1 MPDMI
6 RTFAVVVFIALGI
19 VLAFPLLIVWSLLAG
34 NPELLYGTAMK
45 AIRLAC
51 RMGGLRIRVEGLE
64 NIPKRAC
71 IFAANHASNLDPPAL
86 VSVIPR
92 RVSFLAK
99 KEIFRIPILA
109 TAMRVAQFVPVD
121 RASREAAT
129 ASVDIAAQ
137 RLKEGLSFAVF
148 PEGTRSPDGCLRP
161 FKKGTFVM
169 AIQAGAPVVPVS
181 IVGAQNLMQ
190 KGKWTLRPG
199 EVTIRFGPVVDASE
213 YNLEQRGELLA
224 RVESLVAAGLPP
236 EQQPVAPSG
245 ETGSSREE

>member
-1 MPDMI
+1 MI
-6 RTFAVVVFIALGI
+6 RTCAVVAFIALGI
-19 VLAFPLLIVWSLLAG
+19 VLVFPWLIVWSLLVG
-34 NPELLYGTAMK
+34 NPELLYGTAK
-45 AIRLAC
+45 RAIRLAC
-51 RMGGLRIRVEGLE
+51 GMAGLRIRVEGLE
-64 NIPKRAC
+64 NIPARAC
-71 IFAANHASNLDPPAL
+71 VFAANHASNLDPPAL
-86 VSVIPR
+86 VAVIPR
-92 RVSFLAK
+92 RVSFLTK
-99 KEIFRIPILA
+99 KEVFRIPILA

-129 ASVDIAAQ
+129 ASVDIAAG

-148 PEGTRSPDGCLRP
+148 PEGTRSPDGRMRP

-199 EVTIRFGPVVDASE
+199 EVTIRFGPAVEASE
-213 YNLEQRGELLA
+213 YTLERRGELLA

-236 EQQPVAPSG
+236 EQQPAAPS
-245 ETGSSREE
+245 EEAGSSLAE

>member
-1 MPDMI
+1 MI
-6 RTFAVVVFIALGI
+6 RTVAVVAFIVLGI
-19 VLAFPLLIVWSLLAG
+19 VLVFPWLIVWSLLAG
-34 NPELLYGTAMK
+34 NPEMLYGTAMK

-51 RMGGLRIRVEGLE
+51 RMAGLRIRVEGLE
-64 NIPKRAC
+64 NIPARAC
-71 IFAANHASNLDPPAL
+71 IFAANHTSNLDPPAL

-99 KEIFRIPILA
+99 KEIFRVPILA

-129 ASVDIAAQ
+129 VSVDIAAT

-148 PEGTRSPDGCLRP
+148 PEGTRSSDGRMLL

-199 EVTIRFGPVVDASE
+199 EVTIRFGPAVDASE
-213 YNLEQRGELLA
+213 YTLERREELLA
-224 RVESLVAAGLPP
+224 RVESLVAAGLPLD
-236 EQQPVAPSG
+236 QQPAAPSA
-245 ETGSSREE
+245 EANSSAAE

>member
-1 MPDMI
+1 MI
-6 RTFAVVVFIALGI
+6 RTCAVVAFMALGI
-19 VLAFPLLIVWSLLAG
+19 VLVFPWLIVWSLLVG
-34 NPELLYGTAMK
+34 NPELLYATATR
-45 AIRLAC
+45 AIRVAC
-51 RMGGLRIRVEGLE
+51 RMAGLRIRVEGLE
-64 NIPKRAC
+64 KIPPRAC

-86 VSVIPR
+86 VAVIPR

-99 KEIFRIPILA
+99 KEVFRIPILA

-129 ASVDIAAQ
+129 ASVDIAAR

-148 PEGTRSPDGCLRP
+148 PEGTRSPDGRMRP

-199 EVTIRFGPVVDASE
+199 EVTIRFGPAVDASE
-213 YNLEQRGELLA
+213 YTLDRRGELLA

-236 EQQPVAPSG
+236 EQQPAAPSPAAN
-245 ETGSSREE
+245 SSPAE

>member
-1 MPDMI
+1 MI

-19 VLAFPLLIVWSLLAG
+19 VLAFPWLIVWSLLVG

-51 RMGGLRIRVEGLE
+51 WMAGLRIRVEGLE
-64 NIPKRAC
+64 NIPPRAC
-71 IFAANHASNLDPPAL
+71 IFAANHTSNLDPPAL
-86 VSVIPR
+86 VAVIPR

-99 KEIFRIPILA
+99 REVFRIPILA

-129 ASVDIAAQ
+129 ASVDIAAG

-148 PEGTRSPDGCLRP
+148 PEGTRSPDGRMRP

-169 AIQAGAPVVPVS
+169 AMQAGAPVVPVS

-199 EVTIRFGPVVDASE
+199 EVTIRFGPAVDASE
-213 YNLEQRGELLA
+213 FTLERRGELLA

-236 EQQPVAPSG
+236 EQQPAAPSSAAN
-245 ETGSSREE
+245 SSLAE

>member
-1 MPDMI
+1 MI
-6 RTFAVVVFIALGI
+6 RTFAVVIFIALGI
-19 VLAFPLLIVWSLLAG
+19 VLAFPCLIVWSLLVG
-34 NPELLYGTAMK
+34 NPELLYGTAIG
-45 AIRLAC
+45 AIRIAC
-51 RMGGLRIRVEGLE
+51 RMAGLRIRTEGLE
-64 NIPKRAC
+64 NIPARAC

-86 VSVIPR
+86 VAVFPR

-99 KEIFRIPILA
+99 KELFRIPILA

-129 ASVDIAAQ
+129 ASVDIAAR

-148 PEGTRSPDGCLRP
+148 PEGTRSPDGRMRP

-181 IVGAQNLMQ
+181 IAGAQNLMQ

-199 EVTIRFGPVVDASE
+199 EVTIRFGPAVDASE
-213 YNLEQRGELLA
+213 YTLEQRGELLA

-236 EQQPVAPSG
+236 EQQPAAPSA
-245 ETGSSREE
+245 ETGSSETE

>member
-1 MPDMI
+1 MI
-6 RTFAVVVFIALGI
+6 RTCAVVAFVALGI
-19 VLAFPLLIVWSLLAG
+19 VFCFPWLIVCSLLAG
-34 NPELLYGTAMK
+34 NPELLYGTAIR

-51 RMGGLRIRVEGLE
+51 RMAGMRIRVEGLE
-64 NIPKRAC
+64 NIPARAC

-129 ASVDIAAQ
+129 ASVDIAAD

-148 PEGTRSPDGCLRP
+148 PEGTRSPDGRMRP

-199 EVTIRFGPVVDASE
+199 EVTIRFGPAVDASE
-213 YNLEQRGELLA
+213 YTLESRGELLA

-236 EQQPVAPSG
+236 EQQPAAPSP
-245 ETGSSREE
+245 TVNSSPAE

>member
-1 MPDMI
+1 MI
-6 RTFAVVVFIALGI
+6 RTFAVVLFIALGI
-19 VLAFPLLIVWSLLAG
+19 VLAFPWLIVWSLLVG
-34 NPELLYGTAMK
+34 NPDLLYGTAMK

-51 RMGGLRIRVEGLE
+51 RMAGLRIRVEGLE
-64 NIPKRAC
+64 NIPARAC

-86 VSVIPR
+86 VAVIPR
-92 RVSFLAK
+92 RVSYLAK
-99 KEIFRIPILA
+99 KELFRIPILA
-109 TAMRVAQFVPVD
+109 TAMRVAQFVSVD

-129 ASVDIAAQ
+129 ASVDMAAG

-148 PEGTRSPDGCLRP
+148 PEGTRSPDGRMRP

-199 EVTIRFGPVVDASE
+199 KVTIRFGPAVDASE
-213 YNLEQRGELLA
+213 YTLERRGELLA

-236 EQQPVAPSG
+236 EQQPTAPSG
-245 ETGSSREE
+245 ETGSSPEE

>member
-1 MPDMI
+1 MI
-6 RTFAVVVFIALGI
+6 RTFAVVVFVTLGI
-19 VLAFPLLIVWSLLAG
+19 VLAFPWLIVWSLLAG
-34 NPELLYGTAMK
+34 NPELLYGTATK

-51 RMGGLRIRVEGLE
+51 RMAGLRIRVEGLE
-64 NIPKRAC
+64 NIPARAC
-71 IFAANHASNLDPPAL
+71 IFAANHVSNLDPPAL
-86 VSVIPR
+86 VAVIPR

-129 ASVDIAAQ
+129 ASVDIAAG
-137 RLKEGLSFAVF
+137 RLKDGLSFAVF
-148 PEGTRSPDGCLRP
+148 PEGTRSPEGRMLP

-181 IVGAQNLMQ
+181 VVGTQNLMQ

-199 EVTIRFGPVVDASE
+199 EVTIRFGPAVDASE
-213 YNLEQRGELLA
+213 YTLERRGELLA

-236 EQQPVAPSG
+236 EQRPAAPLAEANSS
-245 ETGSSREE
+245 ETE